1 MRNIHP
7 VIIEKQRQERERK
20 KSPFIPLHIEAPHY
34 DDTRARSDS
43 EQNESDRGST
53 EIDFRL

>member
-7 VIIEKQRQERERK
+7 VIIEKRRQERERK
-20 KSPFIPLHIEAPHY
+20 KSPFIPLRIEAPHY
-34 DDTRARSDS
+34 EDTRARSEEND
-43 EQNESDRGST
+43 SDRGST